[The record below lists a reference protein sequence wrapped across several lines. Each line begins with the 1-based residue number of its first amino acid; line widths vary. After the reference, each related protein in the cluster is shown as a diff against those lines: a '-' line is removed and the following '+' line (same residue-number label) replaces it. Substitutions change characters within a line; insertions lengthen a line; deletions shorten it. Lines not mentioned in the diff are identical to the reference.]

1 MKEAGAESL
10 SFQLLNRNVDQPFK
24 YVATWLIDEWSKIG
38 LHVTQRVVPDGPS
51 GSTQCAAEISTYTT
65 VALRRRRNA
74 PALRSTPDRRRM
86 RSDNRTAIG
95 SRRWPLQSPS
105 SQSRDPLLFRAP
117 WKGVLRWPRSRARGR
132 PRMPPIYSVA
142 VGDRVAPAP
151 PRRSRRAAFPHRAPA
166 KGRTRLRFGAL
177 AAHAPPIRRL
187 AASVTRR
194 IRH

>member
-1 MKEAGAESL
+1 MLVFHLPISRSCPIASRHGQWPDPWAGVTECCSLLAGHQEITGGGEASIERGRSGESQFPIVEPQCRPAL
-10 SFQLLNRNVDQPFK
+10 QIRRHLAHRRVEQDR
-24 YVATWLIDEWSKIG
+24 ATRDTARSA
-38 LHVTQRVVPDGPS
+38 RRPP

-86 RSDNRTAIG
+86 RCDNRTAIG

-132 PRMPPIYSVA
+132 PRMPPIYS
-142 VGDRVAPAP
+142 
-151 PRRSRRAAFPHRAPA
+151 
-166 KGRTRLRFGAL
+166 
-177 AAHAPPIRRL
+177 
-187 AASVTRR
+187 
-194 IRH
+194 